1 MRFCWTHSS
10 CVSGYMGERCQFSDL
25 EWWDLQQAEQEK
37 RRNVAIA
44 ACMVL
49 LVSLLSIAACLT
61 YCYGWGS
68 LFKISEFEWSNN
80 TPSSVTRAANAFLRR
95 LGKYQKDRANV
106 NYNLLKVAVTKSG
119 RVFHYPTWHCL
130 DTTWFQ
136 WHSSVIFLSSSTDHM
151 CNIKVQVQEST
162 FDRVPSEWN

>member
-1 MRFCWTHSS
+1 MWFCWTHSS

-68 LFKISEFEWSNN
+68 LFKIPEFEWSNN
-80 TPSSVTRAANAFLRR
+80 TCSSVTRAANASLRR
-95 LGKYQKDRANV
+95 LCKYQKDGANV
-106 NYNLLKVAVTKSG
+106 NYNVLKVAVATAIRAR
-119 RVFHYPTWHCL
+119 RVFHS
-130 DTTWFQ
+130 TTWLYIGTTWSQ
-136 WHSSVIFLSSSTDHM
+136 WPSSVIFLSSSTDQM
-151 CNIKVQVQEST
+151 CNIKV
-162 FDRVPSEWN
+162 